1 MLNIFKVKNFSSL
14 YSFNKC
20 MYSVQFSCTSVM
32 QNIYSNM
39 FIFLYSFWV
48 NVRLTMQKE
57 RILLKMLLGNERY
70 VYVIVA
76 SCKDLMM
83 LKFKSYFP
91 SLNLHRRSK

>member
-1 MLNIFKVKNFSSL
+1 MLKILKLKISVVCIVLINACIVI
-14 YSFNKC
+14 
-20 MYSVQFSCTSVM
+20 VQFSCTVM
-32 QNIYSNM
+32 QNVYSNM

-57 RILLKMLLGNERY
+57 QILLKMLLGNERY